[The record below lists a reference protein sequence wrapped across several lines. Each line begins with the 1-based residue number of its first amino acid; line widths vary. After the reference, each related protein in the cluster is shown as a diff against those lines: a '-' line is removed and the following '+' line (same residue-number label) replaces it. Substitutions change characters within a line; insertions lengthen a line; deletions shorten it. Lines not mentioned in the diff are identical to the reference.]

1 MPLIIIDC
9 SKQNKS
15 VKFGPVDFRLE
26 FESSGNF
33 SGNTT
38 AFCLIIHDRI
48 IEYKPISVERLK
60 IWYSGG

>member
-15 VKFGPVDFRLE
+15 VKFGPVDVRLE
-26 FESSGNF
+26 FESLGDF
-33 SGNTT
+33 PANTT

-48 IEYKPISVERLK
+48 IENKPISREIKKLV
-60 IWYSGG
+60 